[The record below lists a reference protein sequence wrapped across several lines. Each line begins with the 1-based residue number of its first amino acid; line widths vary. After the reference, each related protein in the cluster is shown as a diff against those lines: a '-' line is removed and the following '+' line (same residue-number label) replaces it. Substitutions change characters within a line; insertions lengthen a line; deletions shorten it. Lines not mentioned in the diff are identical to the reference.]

1 MRNKIFAVLILA
13 LLTGLAAAQTTTI
26 KGKVTD
32 REGKPMEGAKVQFK
46 NLDDGTKYELKINKK
61 GEYFSLGI
69 KPGPYD
75 LTLLSKE
82 GQQVFKLNKVPVS
95 VDDTKNVFD
104 IDLKKEM
111 GAQAAAP
118 GGQPAN
124 AESSSSSS
132 GAVSTADAQQ
142 PAPTTSSGGAAAQ
155 APTAQQQSGA
165 PQELTEEQQKK
176 LTPEQKKEYE
186 EYQKAVK
193 ENLKRKGLN
202 SILQQAQAASK
213 AGNYDESIRLL
224 QGVTQQ
230 APDIPLTWAIL
241 GDYQSQSA
249 RKMTD
254 AAARKQRFA
263 ESFASFQKAVQLG
276 QNSTDTQAKTELPRW
291 KLGLGSAADGAAKYD
306 DAITA
311 FSGVEQDSTSDP
323 KLTGLAAYNHGLI
336 LTKTGKVDE
345 AAAEFDKAV
354 KLDPALTEAYYQ
366 KGTALI
372 AKATADKNGK
382 IVAPPGTEEAFQKY
396 LELNPSGKN
405 AEAATA
411 QLEFL
416 GAKVQTK
423 VKNK

>member
-13 LLTGLAAAQTTTI
+13 LLTGLATAQTTTI

-32 REGKPMEGAKVQFK
+32 REGKPMEGAKIQFK
-46 NLDDGTKYELKINKK
+46 NIDDGTKYELKINKK

-75 LTLLSKE
+75 VTLLSKE

-95 VDDTKNVFD
+95 VDDTKNIFD

-118 GGQPAN
+118 AQPTN
-124 AESSSSSS
+124 AESGSSS
-132 GAVSTADAQQ
+132 GAVSTDDAQQ
-142 PAPTTSSGGAAAQ
+142 SAPTASSGGAAAQ
-155 APTAQQQSGA
+155 APTAQQQSSA

-186 EYQKAVK
+186 EYQKALK
-193 ENLKRKGLN
+193 ENMKRKGLN
-202 SILQQAQAASK
+202 SILTQAQTASK
-213 AGNYDESIRLL
+213 AGNYDESIRLM

-254 AAARKQRFA
+254 AAARKQRFSEA
-263 ESFASFQKAVQLG
+263 YASFEKAVQLG
-276 QNSTDTQAKTELPRW
+276 KVATDEQSKTGWPNW
-291 KLGLGSAADGAAKYD
+291 HLGMGSAADGAGKYD
-306 DAITA
+306 DAIAA
-311 FSGVEQDSTSDP
+311 FAGVEQEAATTNP
-323 KLTGLAAYNHGLI
+323 KLAAVAHFDHGLV

-345 AAAEFDKAV
+345 AAGEFDKAV
-354 KLDPALTEAYYQ
+354 QLDPTMTEAYYQ

-396 LELNPSGKN
+396 LELAPNGKN

>member
-13 LLTGLAAAQTTTI
+13 LLTGLAAAQTATI

-32 REGKPMEGAKVQFK
+32 REGKPMEGAKLQFK

-75 LTLLSKE
+75 VTLLSKE

-95 VDDTKNVFD
+95 MDDTKNIFD

-111 GAQAAAP
+111 GAQAAASAAP
-118 GGQPAN
+118 ASGQ
-124 AESSSSSS
+124 SS
-132 GAVSTADAQQ
+132 GGNDAVSTDDAQQ
-142 PAPTTSSGGAAAQ
+142 TAPTSSTAGAAPQ
-155 APTAQQQSGA
+155 AAPAQQSNA

-176 LTPEQKKEYE
+176 LTPEQKKQYDED
-186 EYQKAVK
+186 QKAIK
-193 ENLKRKGLN
+193 ENIRRRGLN
-202 SILQQAQAASK
+202 SIITQAQTAAK
-213 AGNYDESIRLL
+213 AGNYDESIRLV
-224 QGVTQQ
+224 QGITQQ
-230 APDIPLTWAIL
+230 APDLPKTWAIL
-241 GDYQSQSA
+241 GDFQATSA
-249 RKMTD
+249 RHMTD
-254 AAARKQRFA
+254 MAARKQRFA
-263 ESFASFQKAVQLG
+263 EAYASFEKAVQLG
-276 QNSTDTQAKTELPRW
+276 QAATDTQSKTELPQWR
-291 KLGLGSAADGAAKYD
+291 LGLGSTAEGAGKYEESI
-306 DAITA
+306 AA
-311 FSGVEQDSTSDP
+311 FSAVEQESAATDP
-323 KLTGLAAYNHGLI
+323 KMAGLAAYNHGLI
-336 LTKTGKVDE
+336 LIKTGKVDE

-354 KLDPALTEAYYQ
+354 KLDPNQTEAYYQ

-382 IVAPPGTEEAFQKY
+382 IIAPPGTEEAFQKY
-396 LELNPSGKN
+396 LELNPNGKN

>member
-13 LLTGLAAAQTTTI
+13 LFTGLAAAQTTTI

-124 AESSSSSS
+124 AESSSSS
-132 GAVSTADAQQ
+132 GAVPTADAQQ

>member
-13 LLTGLAAAQTTTI
+13 LLTGLAAAQTATI

-32 REGKPMEGAKVQFK
+32 REGKPMEGAKLQFK

-75 LTLLSKE
+75 VTLLSKE
-82 GQQVFKLNKVPVS
+82 GQQVYKLNKVPVS
-95 VDDTKNVFD
+95 MDDTKNIFD

-111 GAQAAAP
+111 GAQAAASA
-118 GGQPAN
+118 QPA
-124 AESSSSSS
+124 SGQSS
-132 GAVSTADAQQ
+132 GGNDAVSTDDAQQ
-142 PAPTTSSGGAAAQ
+142 TAPASSSAGAAAPQ
-155 APTAQQQSGA
+155 TPSA
-165 PQELTEEQQKK
+165 PQNPNAPVNLTEEQLKK
-176 LTPEQKKEYE
+176 LTPEQRKEYD
-186 EYQKAVK
+186 EYQKNLK
-193 ENLKRKGLN
+193 ENSKIKGLN
-202 SILQQAQAASK
+202 SILSQAQDAAK
-213 AGNYDESIRLL
+213 GGNTDQAIQLV
-224 QGVTQQ
+224 QGATQQ
-230 APDIPLTWAIL
+230 DSNRPLLWAIL
-241 GDYQSQSA
+241 GDYQAQSA
-249 RKMTD
+249 RKITD
-254 AAARKQRFA
+254 PAARKQRYGEA
-263 ESFASFQKAVQLG
+263 HDSFQKAVQLG
-276 QNSTDTQAKTELPRW
+276 QTATDGQSKSQLANWR
-291 KLGLGSAADGAAKYD
+291 LGLGTSADGAGRYD
-306 DAITA
+306 DAIAA
-311 FSGVEQDSTSDP
+311 FTGVEQDAAATNP
-323 KLTGLAAYNHGLI
+323 KLAGLAHYNHGLI

-354 KLDPALTEAYYQ
+354 QLDPNQTEAYYQ

-396 LELNPSGKN
+396 LELNPNGKN
-405 AEAATA
+405 AESATA

>member
-13 LLTGLAAAQTTTI
+13 LFTGLAAAQTTTI

-124 AESSSSSS
+124 AESSSSR
-132 GAVSTADAQQ
+132 GAVPTADAQQ

-224 QGVTQQ
+224 QGVRQQ
-230 APDIPLTWAIL
+230 APEIALTWAIL

>member
-124 AESSSSSS
+124 AESSSSS
-132 GAVSTADAQQ
+132 GAVPTADAQQ

>member
-13 LLTGLAAAQTTTI
+13 LFTGLAAAQTTTI

-75 LTLLSKE
+75 VTLLSKE
-82 GQQVFKLNKVPVS
+82 GQQVYKLNKVPVS

-118 GGQPAN
+118 AQPAN
-124 AESSSSSS
+124 AESSSSS
-132 GAVSTADAQQ
+132 GAVSTDDAQQ
-142 PAPTTSSGGAAAQ
+142 TAPTTSSGGAAAQ
-155 APTAQQQSGA
+155 APTAQPQSGA
-165 PQELTEEQQKK
+165 PQELTEEQLKK

-276 QNSTDTQAKTELPRW
+276 QNSADTQAKTELPRW
-291 KLGLGSAADGAAKYD
+291 KLGLGSAADGSAKYD
-306 DAITA
+306 DAIAA
-311 FSGVEQDSTSDP
+311 FSGVEQESTSDP
-323 KLTGLAAYNHGLI
+323 KLAGLAAYNHGLI